1 MAIRH
6 VPRDQS
12 AAQLVTSYEEA
23 SDEQLMLMF
32 QADDFRAFDVLIHRH
47 TGLIWRVVKQYLGS
61 AHEVEDMI
69 QEISLCLF
77 QNRAAWQPSGGAN
90 GGAKFSTWLY
100 RVAVNRCIDIL
111 RQKKSIQQDAANSEA
126 VPSSV
131 PSAEERVA
139 HQQLARHLSELLA
152 ELPLQQ
158 QRALRLYYYEEA
170 SMEQIASS
178 LEVSELAARSL
189 IKRGKQKLR
198 EVTDPH
204 LAS

>member
-12 AAQLVTSYEEA
+12 AAQLVTSYGEA

-32 QADDFRAFDVLIHRH
+32 QADDFKAFDVLIHRH

-69 QEISLCLF
+69 QEVSLSLF
-77 QNRAAWQPSGGAN
+77 QNRTAWQPN

-131 PSAEERVA
+131 PSVEERVA

-152 ELPLQQ
+152 ELPSQQ

>member
-12 AAQLVTSYEEA
+12 AAQLVTSYEDA

-32 QADDFRAFDVLIHRH
+32 QADDFKAFDVLIHRH
-47 TGLIWRVVKQYLGS
+47 TGLVWRVVKQYLGS

-69 QEISLCLF
+69 QEVSLSLF
-77 QNRAAWQPSGGAN
+77 QNRAAWQPA

-100 RVAVNRCIDIL
+100 RVAANRCIDIL
-111 RQKKSIQQDAANSEA
+111 RQKKSIQQDAANSGES

-131 PSAEERVA
+131 PSAEEKVA
-139 HQQLARHLSELLA
+139 HKQLAKHLSGLLA

-170 SMEQIASS
+170 SMGQIAAK
-178 LEVSELAARSL
+178 LDVSELAARSL

-204 LAS
+204 LVS

>member
-1 MAIRH
+1 MAIRYL
-6 VPRDQS
+6 PRDQS
-12 AAQLVTSYEEA
+12 AALLVTSYEEA

-32 QADDFRAFDVLIHRH
+32 QADDFKAFDVLIHRH

-61 AHEVEDMI
+61 AHEAEDMI
-69 QEISLCLF
+69 QEISLSLF
-77 QNRAAWQPSGGAN
+77 QNRTAWQPNS

-111 RQKKSIQQDAANSEA
+111 RQKKSIQKDIANGEA

-131 PSAEERVA
+131 PSAEERVEN
-139 HQQLARHLSELLA
+139 QQLARHLSELLS

-170 SMEQIASS
+170 SMDQIASS

-198 EVTDPH
+198 EVWPNPR
-204 LAS
+204 